1 MANTVG
7 GLIRPGEGGE
17 PSPNNIHP
25 ATVRHPASTC
35 TACDIGPARLPS
47 LPCTWLPS
55 LPVGKSAAD
64 PRHAIGLRDGF
75 GGGGQAV
82 CPSTMGMYTHR
93 RHMGPAVPWLQ
104 LSEPPTPKLQGKCF
118 MVAWF
123 QHPTLQVCTTTTPSV
138 PSYLLLQKTCLALHR
153 GKKLCVMSNQQKKSN
168 FVPQQD
174 L

>member
-75 GGGGQAV
+75 GGGGKLYVHRPWV
-82 CPSTMGMYTHR
+82 CIPIDDIW
-93 RHMGPAVPWLQ
+93 GPQSPGCSFLSPPPQNCKASASWWPGFNTQ
-104 LSEPPTPKLQGKCF
+104 LCKCAPPLPHLSHLICFCRKL
-118 MVAWF
+118 A
-123 QHPTLQVCTTTTPSV
+123 
-138 PSYLLLQKTCLALHR
+138 
-153 GKKLCVMSNQQKKSN
+153 
-168 FVPQQD
+168 
-174 L
+174 